1 MSSSLPAPY
10 VSPRPARRE
19 DFFFSSPRCSLFNLP
34 ETCGQPGWNVQSLK
48 PNRAVVATQSLY
60 SMKANRPVD
69 FSGQSRK
76 SFCIIQTIYFNQK
89 KPFGI
94 LKKRFDVLQHWI
106 RAFKV
111 NDETFFKEKHIPLK
125 RGGRNE
131 EQMTFLKENAKNCV
145 KSLLFCRFVRVITR
159 FDKEKEVFRPKFAI
173 VNERKT
179 SCRKLE

>member
-1 MSSSLPAPY
+1 
-10 VSPRPARRE
+10 
-19 DFFFSSPRCSLFNLP
+19 
-34 ETCGQPGWNVQSLK
+34 
-48 PNRAVVATQSLY
+48 
-60 SMKANRPVD
+60 
-69 FSGQSRK
+69 
-76 SFCIIQTIYFNQK
+76 
-89 KPFGI
+89 
-94 LKKRFDVLQHWI
+94 
-106 RAFKV
+106 V

-125 RGGRNE
+125 REERNE